1 MRALYI
7 LLWLLITAG
16 CAYFAS
22 QSPNC
27 PCNDGASGGDE
38 VAKNMFTIKGEN
50 GFSADCNYAVFERSS
65 YQLANANDD
74 LQSCY
79 DEIAGYLNDKSDK
92 RLIIEGFYSEDEVNN
107 SIYANLGEA
116 RASQL
121 KRILQSNFNVA
132 ANRLGIGSKLVD
144 DTAFRTDTLLN
155 GYGLTWADMPDAANA
170 AEYDKDGKITLRFNT
185 GSSDPI
191 MNSEIRSDF
200 AAMIAYLEANPNEN
214 ILVTGH
220 TDQQGD
226 AANNQV
232 LGQERADEIK
242 EYLVRNGING
252 NRIETD
258 SKGESAPISS
268 NDAENRRVEVSVK

>member
-27 PCNDGASGGDE
+27 PCNAGASGEDMA
-38 VAKNMFTIKGEN
+38 AKNMFTIKGEN
-50 GFSADCNYAVFERSS
+50 GFSADCDFAVFEKSS
-65 YQLANANDD
+65 YRLVNANDE
-74 LQSCY
+74 LRSCY
-79 DEIAGYLNDKSDK
+79 DDIAGYLNDKSDK

-107 SIYANLGEA
+107 SIYAN
-116 RASQL
+116 
-121 KRILQSNFNVA
+121 F
-132 ANRLGIGSKLVD
+132 
-144 DTAFRTDTLLN
+144 AFRTDTLLN
-155 GYGLTWADMPDAANA
+155 GYGLTWADMADASNA
-170 AEYDKDGKITLRFNT
+170 AEFDKEQNIALRFNT

-191 MNSEIRSDF
+191 MNSEIRSNF
-200 AAMIAYLEANPNEN
+200 SAMIAYLEANPNEN

-226 AANNQV
+226 AANNLV
-232 LGQERADEIK
+232 LGQDRADEIK

-258 SKGESAPISS
+258 SMGESAPISS
-268 NDAENRRVEVSVK
+268 DDAENRRVEVSIK